1 MAGRLQGKV
10 AIVTGAGTGIGEAVA
25 LKFAREGAI
34 VVVAGLPGDPL
45 GDVVSE
51 IDRRGGRAAPFMG
64 DIADEG
70 AATACVHLAIER
82 FGRLDILVNNAG
94 VLPVIA
100 EVQDFP
106 IDAFDAMV
114 RSNIRSCFVMTR
126 AALPEL
132 QQSRGNVVSAGSEAG
147 IIGLPNNA
155 PYGGTKAW
163 VHSFMRGV
171 AVENA
176 KHGVRANCVCPG
188 PIDTAWTHAD
198 MGPMDEEMEKSIVQ
212 ATPLARRGTVEEVAN
227 VYAFLA
233 SEEASFVTGSLYM
246 VDGGITIGKGPIGDD
261 VPRELRTQP
270 AVTLPVHH
278 EHDGGRMGAD
288 VPSGAVPG

>member
-1 MAGRLQGKV
+1 MAGRLQDKV

-25 LKFAREGAI
+25 LKFAREGAV

-64 DIADEG
+64 DVADEQ
-70 AATACVHLAIER
+70 AAEDCVKLAVER

-94 VLPVIA
+94 LLPVTA
-100 EVQDFP
+100 EVHEFP
-106 IDAFDAMV
+106 IDKFDDMV
-114 RSNIRSCFVMTR
+114 RANVRSCFVMTR

-132 QQSRGNVVSAGSEAG
+132 QRNRGNVVSAGSEAG
-147 IIGLPNNA
+147 VIGLPNNA
-155 PYGGTKAW
+155 AYGGTKAW

-198 MGPMDEEMEKSIVQ
+198 MGPMDEKMEEQIVQ

-233 SEEASFVTGSLYM
+233 SDEASFVTGSLYM
-246 VDGGITIGKGPIGDD
+246 VDGGITIGKGPVGDE
-261 VPRELRTQP
+261 VPQALREQP
-270 AVTLPVHH
+270 ALTLPIHH
-278 EHDGGRMGAD
+278 EHDGGRTGLPAM
-288 VPSGAVPG
+288 SSN